1 VTGGEDLEE
10 RADAHQRRLSAL
22 SRAGGPL
29 NPASPAA
36 TTNNPAWFDRRAG
49 LRPLPARRRLHRQLL
64 EAWRA
69 RRPAV
74 RTDRHAILLAGPPGA
89 GKSTVLAAVI
99 AATGTAA
106 DEWRIINSD
115 DFKDQLLEQARRDG
129 SYDSWLLQGQLAERQ
144 APDERVWPRELA
156 ALVHQEAGLLVSRAT
171 RSALASGENVVIDG
185 TLSDAPRAHELL
197 ERLIAAGYSVRLV
210 DVEASHEAVQAR
222 VAARWRADYVAAEAG
237 TRADPTVAAPR
248 ALDEDGQRRLLRAA
262 EAAPVRARALVMLM
276 LFTALRISETVALDV
291 DDVRITARKGLLVVL
306 GKGEL
311 RREVPLNA
319 LVRQVLD
326 EWLEH
331 RKTVAADG
339 ERALWV
345 SRAGGRLSA
354 RSADRDV
361 RAIAARAGLELSA
374 HTLRHTCLTGLV
386 RRGNDLVMV
395 AELAGHQKLETTRR
409 YTLPSAAD
417 RQRAVDDLQI
427 DY

>member
-1 VTGGEDLEE
+1 VNL
-10 RADAHQRRLSAL
+10 
-22 SRAGGPL
+22 
-29 NPASPAA
+29 
-36 TTNNPAWFDRRAG
+36 
-49 LRPLPARRRLHRQLL
+49 
-64 EAWRA
+64 
-69 RRPAV
+69 
-74 RTDRHAILLAGPPGA
+74 
-89 GKSTVLAAVI
+89 
-99 AATGTAA
+99 
-106 DEWRIINSD
+106 
-115 DFKDQLLEQARRDG
+115 
-129 SYDSWLLQGQLAERQ
+129 
-144 APDERVWPRELA
+144 
-156 ALVHQEAGLLVSRAT
+156 
-171 RSALASGENVVIDG
+171 ALAS
-185 TLSDAPRAHELL
+185 LDALYRSLGLGRPH
-197 ERLIAAGYSVRLV
+197 VRR
-210 DVEASHEAVQAR
+210 EKPAQ
-222 VAARWRADYVAAEAG
+222 
-237 TRADPTVAAPR
+237 AAPR

-291 DDVRITARKGLLVVL
+291 EDVRITARTGVLVVL

-331 RKTVAADG
+331 RETLARDG

-345 SRAGGRLSA
+345 SRAGGRRSA

-361 RAIAARAGLELSA
+361 RLVAAAAGLALSA

-417 RQRAVDDLQI
+417 RQRAVEDLQI
-427 DY
+427 DF